1 MNTREVDDISLF
13 HFHVT
18 QISRAAGQSAIA
30 SAAYRAGEKLHSDY
44 YGEDSDYT
52 AKHGVLH
59 SEILLP
65 PHAPERLRDR
75 ETLWNEV
82 EKVERRKDAPLAYSF
97 DIVVGLEERLN
108 LVPAKGGL
116 VQFPIADCLTCLHER
131 RLDGGK
137 HELDQSRNCFS
148 LTCG

>member
-1 MNTREVDDISLF
+1 MDSISLF

-30 SAAYRAGEKLHSDY
+30 SAAYRAGEKLHSNY

-82 EKVERRKDAPLAYSF
+82 EKPSGGRTRSWLIPLTLPCKMS
-97 DIVVGLEERLN
+97 
-108 LVPAKGGL
+108 
-116 VQFPIADCLTCLHER
+116 
-131 RLDGGK
+131 
-137 HELDQSRNCFS
+137 
-148 LTCG
+148 